1 MCVYAQIPLGEKLFH
16 NGMVTG
22 SDLKMIIIDSFVDE
36 IDLTDIDQVEF
47 WTWLIS
53 SLQLCNN

>member
-1 MCVYAQIPLGEKLFH
+1 
-16 NGMVTG
+16 MVTG

-36 IDLTDIDQVEF
+36 IDLEDIEEVEF

-53 SLQLCNN
+53 SLGLCNN